1 MHKEIE
7 NILENWVEK
16 INEDA
21 FYLAHSFDRLIDEKS
36 SILAFEYIPHMLDAI
51 LETNDD
57 FIASQ
62 LIFYTN
68 CMYGKANTTELHP
81 AFVSKLEKLENH
93 IHHIDGNNSKREYG
107 EMKRDLRM
115 T

>member
-1 MHKEIE
+1 MHKDMES
-7 NILENWVEK
+7 ILENWVEK
-16 INEDA
+16 IKEDE
-21 FYLAHSFDRLIDEKS
+21 FYLAHSFDRLIDNKS
-36 SILAFEYIPHMLDAI
+36 SMEAFEYIPHMLDAI

-81 AFVSKLEKLENH
+81 VFVLKLEELESH
-93 IHHIDGNNSKREYG
+93 IHHIDGNHSKREYE

>member
-1 MHKEIE
+1 MHKDIE
-7 NILENWVEK
+7 SILENWVEK
-16 INEDA
+16 INEDE
-21 FYLAHSFDRLIDEKS
+21 FYLAHSFDRIIDNKS
-36 SILAFEYIPHMLDAI
+36 SVEAFEYIPHMIDAI

-81 AFVSKLEKLENH
+81 IFVSKLEELEKH
-93 IHHIDGNNSKREYG
+93 ILSLHGNNSKREYE

-115 T
+115 S